1 MSDRIDSGEQ
11 ISGWDFVDNLAIGS
25 EADARQELQDDAR
38 HAVGHCDIASWTRW
52 LCVKQGKFVI
62 CTFAKL

>member
-38 HAVGHCDIASWTRW
+38 HAVGHCDIASWTR
-52 LCVKQGKFVI
+52 
-62 CTFAKL
+62 